1 MDHIGIMELTYTVML
16 LIVVLSGGLMGIQ
29 VMKTRVLDKNVV
41 KSRYAL
47 YEEQIKEHKKEVQ
60 RWRGKVGKNFQD
72 MQVEGDFDL
81 GESSDIG
88 SLAKLLLPNVLAFL
102 PPDIASKAKGLLD
115 NPEIIDMGLKLY
127 EKHPEDVKLLLS
139 KFIKKGSKGISSN
152 TSEPGTEDQST
163 FA

>member
-1 MDHIGIMELTYTVML
+1 ML

-29 VMKTRVLDKNVV
+29 VMKTRVLDKSVV
-41 KSRYAL
+41 KSRYSQ
-47 YEEQIKEHKKEVQ
+47 YEEQIKEHKKEIS
-60 RWRGKVGKNFQD
+60 RWRGKFGKNFQN

-81 GESSDIG
+81 GESSDIA
-88 SLAKLLLPNVLAFL
+88 SLAKLLLPNVLSFL

-139 KFIKKGSKGISSN
+139 KFIKKGSGSKGTSSN
-152 TSEPGTEDQST
+152 TPGSETEDTST

>member
-1 MDHIGIMELTYTVML
+1 
-16 LIVVLSGGLMGIQ
+16 VVLSGGLMGIQ
-29 VMKTRVLDKNVV
+29 VMKTRVLDKSVV
-41 KSRYAL
+41 KSRYAQ
-47 YEEQIKEHKKEVQ
+47 YEEQLKEQKKETS

-72 MQVEGDFDL
+72 MQVEGSYDL
-81 GESSDIG
+81 GESSDIA
-88 SLAKLLLPNVLAFL
+88 SLAKLVLPNLLSFL

-139 KFIKKGSKGISSN
+139 KFIKKGAGQKGIGSN
-152 TSEPGTEDQST
+152 TPGSETEDQTT